1 MTGVGEM
8 IIEKIIAEGVKL
20 LLREI
25 LNFIKTGMQ
34 YQAKWHLPAS
44 AILSENILMNEKM
57 PYEVKKLVAEY
68 KFNLR
73 CIIAGIAD
81 QIEEEEYRQLDI
93 DIKQMELLPH
103 ERDKV
108 TIIYESQKK
117 VSLSF
122 QTLNV
127 IIRLFTE
134 ANDKIK
140 QEIENP
146 NKTANQSINLRLQNA
161 VLVYEL
167 LNFVT
172 AFVENFGLKGKIEIS
187 KIKHQVFADI
197 QSIEEKIKDKVVGKY
212 NTVSDETRNSAIE
225 DVENYKEILSSMK
238 KRWDVLDKKI
248 EDIENQVGEYKTIL
262 PDLEM
267 YKSIA
272 EIQIEILTLVA
283 IMNIVEKNISL
294 VKKLQH
300 LKKDML
306 VSFTPKDY
314 YELIGRQP

>member
-1 MTGVGEM
+1 MTGLAET

-44 AILSENILMNEKM
+44 AILSDNILMNEKM
-57 PYEVKKLVAEY
+57 PYEVKKLVADY

-81 QIEEEEYRQLDI
+81 QIEEEQYRNLDA
-93 DIKQMELLPH
+93 DIRKMELLPH

-108 TIIYESQKK
+108 TIIYDSQKK

-122 QTLNV
+122 QTLIV
-127 IIRLFTE
+127 IVELFTK

-140 QEIENP
+140 HEIENR
-146 NKTANQSINLRLQNA
+146 NNTANQSISLRLQNA

-167 LNFVT
+167 MNFVT
-172 AFVENFGLKGKIEIS
+172 AFVENFGLKGKAEIT

-197 QSIEEKIKDKVVGKY
+197 ESIEEKIKEKVVGKY
-212 NTVSDETRNSAIE
+212 NTVSDETRDSAIE
-225 DVENYKEILSSMK
+225 DVANYKEILKSMK
-238 KRWDVLDKKI
+238 KRWDIIDKKV
-248 EDIENQVGEYKTIL
+248 EDLENQVGEYKKIL

-283 IMNIVEKNISL
+283 IMNIVEKNINL

-300 LKKDML
+300 LKKVML
-306 VSFTPKDY
+306 VSFTPQDY
-314 YELIGRQP
+314 YELIGRQS